1 MRFSSISAAFALL
14 AVSSVS
20 PLSASQAETYESY
33 LSRLKDI
40 CEVECLQ
47 PRDFQRKARKQ
58 GSKNKV
64 DMAIIMDVAYVTRE
78 GPIYQLHNLDRENS
92 YFDDLQLLGSA
103 GINTSSR
110 NGIGGLPRGR
120 SNPVHPDLI
129 IIEMDEATV
138 RELLGLQPVA
148 GSETETGKVRIG
160 SRKSD
165 GIIVEGETTKDGKK
179 VSQIDF
185 RSLMRGRRVV
195 VRGKP
200 RLQAVWLG
208 ARLDQRRKQVTLE
221 LSDAD
226 DLVLLPRYD
235 DDGKPLKEDLAW
247 LASKGGANGE

>member
-14 AVSSVS
+14 AVSSAP

-58 GSKNKV
+58 SSKNKG
-64 DMAIIMDVAYVTRE
+64 DMEIIMDVAYVTRE
-78 GPIYQLHNLDRENS
+78 GPTYQLHNLDRENS

-148 GSETETGKVRIG
+148 DSETGTGKVRIG

-208 ARLDQRRKQVTLE
+208 ARSDRRRKQVTLE

-247 LASKGGANGE
+247 LALKREANGE